1 MSDTPKSFFL
11 TKPVHDYLVAHAP
24 PLDDVQRDLIAET
37 EALGGISMMQIA
49 PEQGAFMTLLTRLI
63 GARHAIEVGTFT
75 GYSAISIARG
85 LSDDGTLLC
94 CDVNE
99 EWTAIARKYWERAGV
114 DDKIELR
121 IAPAIETLRSLSP
134 GERFDLAFIDADKPN
149 YPHYYEEV
157 LARLRPNGVIL
168 VDNTLWGGAVADSK
182 ATDDNTKAIRA
193 FNDAVA
199 ADERVESTILT
210 VGDGLT
216 LIRKR

>member
-1 MSDTPKSFFL
+1 MPDAPKSFFL

-75 GYSAISIARG
+75 GYSSLSIARG
-85 LSDDGTLLC
+85 LPDDGTLFC

-121 IAPAIETLRSLSP
+121 LAPAIETLRSLP
-134 GERFDLAFIDADKPN
+134 AGERFDLAFIDADKPN
-149 YPHYYEEV
+149 YPQYYEEV

-168 VDNTLWGGAVADSK
+168 VDNTLWAGAVADANAS
-182 ATDDNTKAIRA
+182 DDNTKAIRA

-199 ADERVESTILT
+199 ADERVEGVILT
-210 VGDGLT
+210 LGDGLS
-216 LIRKR
+216 LLRKR

>member
-1 MSDTPKSFFL
+1 VADAPKSFFL

-24 PLDDVQRDLIAET
+24 PLDDVQQDLIAET

-63 GARHAIEVGTFT
+63 GARNAIEVGTFT

-85 LSDDGTLLC
+85 LPDDGTLLC

-121 IAPAIETLRSLSP
+121 IAPATETLRSLP
-134 GERFDLAFIDADKPN
+134 AGERFDLAFIDADKPN
-149 YPHYYEEV
+149 YPNYYEEV
-157 LARLRPNGVIL
+157 LARLRRNGVIL
-168 VDNTLWGGAVADSK
+168 VDNTLWGGAVADAK
-182 ATDDNTKAIRA
+182 ASDDNTKAIRA

>member
-1 MSDTPKSFFL
+1 MPDAPKSFFL

-75 GYSAISIARG
+75 GYSSLSIARG
-85 LSDDGTLLC
+85 LPDDGTLFC

-121 IAPAIETLRSLSP
+121 LAPAIETLRSLP
-134 GERFDLAFIDADKPN
+134 AGERFDLAFIDADKPN

-168 VDNTLWGGAVADSK
+168 VDNTLWAGAVADANAS
-182 ATDDNTKAIRA
+182 DDNTKAIRA

-199 ADERVESTILT
+199 ADDRVEGVILT
-210 VGDGLT
+210 LGDGLS
-216 LIRKR
+216 LLRKR

>member
-1 MSDTPKSFFL
+1 MADAPKSFFL

-63 GARHAIEVGTFT
+63 GARRAIEVGTFT

-121 IAPAIETLRSLSP
+121 IAPAIETLRSLP
-134 GERFDLAFIDADKPN
+134 AGEQFDLAFIDADKPN

-157 LARLRPNGVIL
+157 LARLRRNGVIL

-182 ATDDNTKAIRA
+182 ATDDNTVAIRA

-199 ADERVESTILT
+199 ADDRVESTILT